1 MVHVCNST
9 LSSFLHVGLPSERS
23 KKKPAKEKTNQ
34 PILAKNKK
42 EKKKEGIEQSTD
54 TVLSFQSL

>member
-1 MVHVCNST
+1 MMV
-9 LSSFLHVGLPSERS
+9 SFE
-23 KKKPAKEKTNQ
+23 KKPAKEKTNQ
-34 PILAKNKK
+34 PILAKKKK